1 MELWYSP
8 NTPEV
13 GTPKTRTVPP
23 DLAVVFELMK
33 KAKDAIFFL
42 VFNPGRSDPAGEDVN
57 TVVSAGIE
65 FGRLDSKLMVMGAI
79 SDPTAVPGFVAPPP
93 GQKKDKTK
101 PKIPPPAIFSPNG
114 APNVL
119 MIRAAAINDLIGDF
133 QRELLSAGHAII
145 HDKIVVIDP
154 LSKTDC
160 MVITGSH
167 NLGFKASYANDE
179 NMVIIRGNPHVALA
193 YTVHVLD
200 VYDHYKFRAA
210 LEQQTR
216 EALLA
221 GKPAPKKPGRRPAP
235 GRRSRW
241 SRRRSRRA
249 RASCRQRTSGRT
261 RTWPAPRA
269 ASSPISCGRDRSAR
283 GAARIQAR
291 LIR

>member
-1 MELWYSP
+1 
-8 NTPEV
+8 
-13 GTPKTRTVPP
+13 
-23 DLAVVFELMK
+23 
-33 KAKDAIFFL
+33 
-42 VFNPGRSDPAGEDVN
+42 
-57 TVVSAGIE
+57 
-65 FGRLDSKLMVMGAI
+65 
-79 SDPTAVPGFVAPPP
+79 
-93 GQKKDKTK
+93 
-101 PKIPPPAIFSPNG
+101 
-114 APNVL
+114 VL

-221 GKPAPKKPGRRPAP
+221 GKPAPKKPTGKGFLQATDKWQDPYVAGTKGRELAYFLR
-235 GRRSRW
+235 
-241 SRRRSRRA
+241 
-249 RASCRQRTSGRT
+249 
-261 RTWPAPRA
+261 
-269 ASSPISCGRDRSAR
+269 
-283 GAARIQAR
+283 
-291 LIR
+291 